1 MGRFD
6 YKRKTIMNDFHKTY
20 LNNDE
25 SLIKR
30 FEALEEKF
38 PSIKLGLPHAEWWDK
53 DGVGRQRYMITINKE
68 IPIDSNT
75 SYRFYMQ
82 LSDLHSWEPV
92 FEALEKTI
100 NTIVLKQCKHSN

>member
-1 MGRFD
+1 
-6 YKRKTIMNDFHKTY
+6 MNNFHKAY

-53 DGVGRQRYMITINKE
+53 DGRGTQRYMITINEE
-68 IPIDSNT
+68 IPIDSDN
-75 SYRFYMQ
+75 YFRLYIQ
-82 LSDLHSWEPV
+82 LSDLYSWEPV

-100 NTIVLKQCKHSN
+100 NTIALK

>member
-1 MGRFD
+1 
-6 YKRKTIMNDFHKTY
+6 MNNFHKAY

-53 DGVGRQRYMITINKE
+53 DGRGRQRYMITI
-68 IPIDSNT
+68 
-75 SYRFYMQ
+75 
-82 LSDLHSWEPV
+82 
-92 FEALEKTI
+92 
-100 NTIVLKQCKHSN
+100 